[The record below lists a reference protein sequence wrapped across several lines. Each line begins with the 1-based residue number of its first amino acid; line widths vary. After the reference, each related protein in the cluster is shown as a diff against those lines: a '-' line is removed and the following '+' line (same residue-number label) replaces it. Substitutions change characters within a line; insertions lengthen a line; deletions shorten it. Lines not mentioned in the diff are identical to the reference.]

1 MMEYILRIRL
11 HNGSFADLPFRALSF
26 GMAVQIAESQFGRG
40 SFMGCISETYLN
52 TQINTDTLLIIFITF
67 IEIFSKSD
75 EFKILN

>member
-26 GMAVQIAESQFGRG
+26 GIAVQIAESQFGRG

-52 TQINTDTLLIIFITF
+52 
-67 IEIFSKSD
+67 S
-75 EFKILN
+75 